1 MEVADAAQNT
11 HVTLQF
17 SRISFT
23 LAVKL
28 RGSHVLLKLS
38 LNGTRIAIK
47 AQFF

>member
-17 SRISFT
+17 SRMSFT

-28 RGSHVLLKLS
+28 RGSHVLS
-38 LNGTRIAIK
+38 LNGTKIAVK